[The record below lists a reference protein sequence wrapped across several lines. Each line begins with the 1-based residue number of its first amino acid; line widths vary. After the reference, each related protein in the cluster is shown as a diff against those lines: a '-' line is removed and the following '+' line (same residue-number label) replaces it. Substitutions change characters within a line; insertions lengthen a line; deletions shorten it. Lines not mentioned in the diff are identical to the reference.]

1 MKIFTKKSLIYLAC
15 ALTAPFMSVTRS
27 MAQPTATVTVG
38 NTAST
43 TNNYSVP
50 LNTYYGYSYT
60 QQLYLASEINKP
72 LGGSITMIRFYWSGG
87 SSGLSNSNNWTVYI
101 GNTTKTSFSGGT
113 DWVAPATLS
122 TVFTGTIT
130 APNTNQWIDIP
141 LSTPFVYNGTGSIV
155 VAVWE
160 NVAAYAQYTSTF
172 QTTSST
178 NTRAISTYSDPT
190 PQSPTSPTSANGIYS
205 YYPNIQFEFIVPPNN
220 AGINAITNPVANTP
234 FCSSPQPV
242 TAKIHNYGSNVLD
255 NVTVNWSVDNVLQTP
270 VNYTTMIDMEN
281 TTAGPE
287 AEVTLGIVN
296 FQHNVPVSIKAWT
309 SMPNGVA
316 DTGPVNDSS
325 QATIT
330 ATLLGINDFQ
340 ISPQDTTI
348 CTGDVITLDAGA
360 HPSDP
365 IYIWDNGT
373 LAQTR
378 QVSTS
383 GTYSVKVQ
391 NTDGCTARDTITVTV
406 HPDPL
411 VNSIAI
417 IDNGDGTFTFNVIG
431 AQNIDSYTWDFDD
444 GSSLINGTGIPGQQI
459 HGFSVEGEYNVTLT
473 LRNQCGEI
481 VVTRLVKIYPTTG
494 IDNVSAL
501 QKEISVYPNPSR
513 SKVTISNKADI
524 KMKEINIVNLM
535 GQSIYKNDK
544 VNAVQIDINTSGFAA
559 GIYNIMINTE
569 KGTITKKLEIIN

>member
-15 ALTAPFMSVTRS
+15 AMAAPFMSITES

-43 TNNYSVP
+43 VNNYTVP

-101 GNTTKTSFSGGT
+101 GNTTKTSFSGGA
-113 DWVAPATLS
+113 DWVTPATLS

-178 NTRAISTYSDPT
+178 NTRSISTYSDPT
-190 PQSPTSPTSANGIYS
+190 PQSPTSPASANGIYS

-220 AGINAITNPVANTP
+220 AGINAITNPDPNTA
-234 FCSSPQPV
+234 FCSGPKEV

-255 NVTVNWSVDNVLQTP
+255 NVVVNWSVDNVLQTP

-281 TTAGPE
+281 TAAGPE
-287 AEVTLGIVN
+287 AEVTLGTVN
-296 FQHNVPVSIKAWT
+296 FQHSVPLNIKAWT

-330 ATLLGINDFQ
+330 AALLGINDFQ
-340 ISPQDTTI
+340 ISTQDTTI
-348 CTGDVITLDAGA
+348 CTGDVIILDAGA
-360 HPSDP
+360 HPLDP

-373 LAQTR
+373 LTQTR

-383 GTYSVKVQ
+383 GTYYVKVQ
-391 NTDGCTARDTITVTV
+391 NTDGCFARDTVSVTV
-406 HPDPL
+406 HPNPL

-417 IDNGDGTFTFNVIG
+417 IDNSDGTFTFNVIG

-444 GSSLINGTGIPGQQI
+444 GSSLVNGTGLPGQQI
-459 HGFSVEGEYNVTLT
+459 HGFSVPGDYNVTLT
-473 LRNQCGEI
+473 LRNQCDEI
-481 VVTRLVKIYPTTG
+481 MVTRLVKIYPTTG

-535 GQSIYKNDK
+535 GQNIYKNEK
-544 VNAVQIDINTSGFAA
+544 VNAVQIDINTTGFAA

-569 KGTITKKLEIIN
+569 KGMITKKLEIIN